1 MATKIVTKNRA
12 QKISILFENKN
23 ESQALRDILSMYVQS
38 LGHNKS
44 VQEYDVTSIG
54 NWLLNHHQPFVN
66 EFANSHTKPSYRLQS
81 KRTYIKNR
89 INDLVQLGL
98 MKSTGTT
105 QSEKNNTDKQLYA
118 FTKEGYIFAWL
129 LEAKYAENKNRR
141 AIAIENF
148 FRELSTYSIDSNSSF
163 TFCFVKYVERCSEE
177 GVFAEYNVEDI
188 EDIIELFPIT
198 ENYFRFFRL
207 LFLCGLYTNE
217 KTSRIIL
224 EIIQE
229 LDEETKDLIKC
240 QLKLDI
246 ESNYYDGMGASK
258 DWEIARSDN
267 IQNYDVVTLQGYC
280 LECKM
285 MWPHLMD
292 LFQFLKMGSESKCST
307 PNGDLVI
314 TSKLICANCNRED
327 CRFIVPIWYVPT
339 GIIKSVTSIEFLES
353 IYENIQT
360 KGNKV
365 DPSTQISNE
374 YQIIK

>member
-23 ESQALRDILSMYVQS
+23 ESQALRGILSMYIQ
-38 LGHNKS
+38 LGQNKS
-44 VQEYDVTSIG
+44 VQQYDVTSIG
-54 NWLLNHHQPFVN
+54 NWLLNNHLPFVN
-66 EFANSHTKPSYRLQS
+66 EFANSRTKPSYRLQS

-98 MKSTGTT
+98 MKITGTA

-129 LEAKYAENKNRR
+129 LEAKYTTDKNIR
-141 AIAIENF
+141 AIAIESF
-148 FRELSTYSIDSNSSF
+148 FRELSKYSIDSDSSY
-163 TFCFVKYVERCSEE
+163 TFCFVKYVERCSKE
-177 GVFAEYNVEDI
+177 GVFAEYTGEDI
-188 EDIIELFPIT
+188 ENIIKLFPIT

-207 LFLCGLYTNE
+207 LFLWGLYTNQ

-229 LDEETKDLIKC
+229 LDEETKELIKC

-285 MWPHLMD
+285 MWPYVMD
-292 LFQFLKMGSESKCST
+292 LFQFLSIGSKPKCYSPDGT
-307 PNGDLVI
+307 II
-314 TSKLICANCNRED
+314 TTGKLICPNCNRED
-327 CRFIVPIWYVPT
+327 CRFVIPIWYVPT
-339 GIIKSVTSIEFLES
+339 GIIKPVTSIEFLES
-353 IYENIQT
+353 AYEVIQT
-360 KGNKV
+360 KGNEV

>member
-1 MATKIVTKNRA
+1 
-12 QKISILFENKN
+12 
-23 ESQALRDILSMYVQS
+23 MYIHS

-54 NWLLNHHQPFVN
+54 NWLLNYHQPFVN
-66 EFANSHTKPSYRLQS
+66 EFSKSHTKPSYRLQS

-129 LEAKYAENKNRR
+129 LEAKYAEDKNRR

-177 GVFAEYNVEDI
+177 GVFAE
-188 EDIIELFPIT
+188 DIIELFPIT

-217 KTSRIIL
+217 KSSRIIL

-285 MWPHLMD
+285 MWPHIMD
-292 LFQFLKMGSESKCST
+292 LFQFLKMGSKPKCAT
-307 PNGDLVI
+307 PCGDMVI
-314 TSKLICANCNRED
+314 TSKLICPNCNRED

-339 GIIKSVTSIEFLES
+339 DIIKPVTSIEFLES
-353 IYENIQT
+353 IYEVIQT

-365 DPSTQISNE
+365 DPSEQISNE